1 MAAKTA
7 FLKGKNDMDR
17 LQAMTTFVAVVD
29 SGGFASAARKLDLS
43 PPAVTRA
50 VAELEER
57 LGLRLLTR
65 TTRVVRVTDAGARF
79 AEDCRRILAEIDE
92 AETAATGT
100 HAAPRGTLTLTA
112 PVLFG
117 HLYVTPILVDYLQ
130 RYPEVDAQCLF
141 LDRVVN
147 IVEEGVD
154 VAVRIGELPDS
165 SLQATRVGRVRR
177 VVVAAPGYLKARG
190 VPRQP
195 ADLAGH
201 TVISAA
207 GVTPVSEWRFAE
219 AGRPL
224 TQRLQPR
231 MRTTT
236 NDSAIAAAV
245 AGLGITRL
253 LSYQV
258 ATHLSS
264 GALRVVLEDF
274 EAAPLPVHV
283 VHHEG
288 RRATRKVRAFIDL
301 AVQALRA
308 DPALN

>member
-1 MAAKTA
+1 
-7 FLKGKNDMDR
+7 MDR

-29 SGGFASAARKLDLS
+29 SGGFASAARKLNLS
-43 PPAVTRA
+43 PPVVTRA

-65 TTRVVRVTDAGARF
+65 TTRFVRVTDAGARF

-100 HAAPRGTLTLTA
+100 HATPRGTLTLTA

-117 HLYVTPILVDYLQ
+117 QLYVTPILVSYLQ
-130 RYPEVDAQCLF
+130 RFPEVDAECLF
-141 LDRVVN
+141 VDRVVN
-147 IVEEGVD
+147 VVEEGID

-165 SLQATRVGRVRR
+165 SLQAVRVGRVRR
-177 VVVAAPGYLKARG
+177 VLVASPAYLQAHG
-190 VPRQP
+190 VPRRPQ
-195 ADLAGH
+195 DLAGH
-201 TVISAA
+201 TIASAA
-207 GVTPVSEWRFAE
+207 GVNPVSEWRFTD
-219 AGRPL
+219 AGKPL
-224 TQRLQPR
+224 VQRVQPR

-236 NDSAIAAAV
+236 NDSAIAAAL

-258 ATHLSS
+258 AAHVRR
-264 GALRVVLEDF
+264 GALQVVLEDY
-274 EAAPLPVHV
+274 ESAPLPVHV

-288 RRATRKVRAFIDL
+288 RRTTQKVRAFVDL
-301 AVQALRA
+301 AVERLRG
-308 DPALN
+308 DPALH

>member
-1 MAAKTA
+1 
-7 FLKGKNDMDR
+7 MDR

-29 SGGFASAARKLDLS
+29 SGGFASAARKLNLS
-43 PPAVTRA
+43 PPVVTRA

-79 AEDCRRILAEIDE
+79 AEDCRRILADIDE
-92 AETAATGT
+92 AETTATGT
-100 HAAPRGTLTLTA
+100 HTTPRGTLTLTA

-117 HLYVTPILVDYLQ
+117 QLYVTPILVSYLQ
-130 RYPEVDAQCLF
+130 QFPEVDAQCLF

-147 IVEEGVD
+147 VVEEGID

-165 SLQATRVGRVRR
+165 SLQAVRVGRVRR
-177 VVVAAPGYLKARG
+177 VLVASPAYLQARG
-190 VPRQP
+190 LLQRPE
-195 ADLAGH
+195 DLAGH
-201 TVISAA
+201 TIVSAA
-207 GVTPVSEWRFAE
+207 GVNPVSEWRFND
-219 AGRPL
+219 AG
-224 TQRLQPR
+224 TAQVQRLQPR

-245 AGLGITRL
+245 AGLGIARL

-258 ATHLSS
+258 AAQVRS
-264 GALRVVLEDF
+264 GALQPVLEAF
-274 EAAPLPVHV
+274 ESAPLPVHV

-288 RRATRKVRAFIDL
+288 RRATQKVRAFVDL
-301 AVQALRA
+301 AVERLRG
-308 DPALN
+308 DPGLR

>member
-1 MAAKTA
+1 
-7 FLKGKNDMDR
+7 MDR

-29 SGGFASAARKLDLS
+29 SGGFASAARKLNLS
-43 PPAVTRA
+43 PPVITRA

-79 AEDCRRILAEIDE
+79 AEDCRRILADIEE
-92 AETAATGT
+92 AETVATGT

-117 HLYVTPILVDYLQ
+117 HLYVTPVLVRYLQ
-130 RYPEVDAQCLF
+130 QYPEVDAQCLF

-147 IVEEGVD
+147 VVEEGID

-165 SLQATRVGRVRR
+165 SLQAVRVGRVRR
-177 VVVAAPGYLKARG
+177 VLVAAPAYLKAQG
-190 VPRQP
+190 VPQRP
-195 ADLAGH
+195 EDLARH
-201 TVISAA
+201 AIVSAS
-207 GVTPVSEWRFAE
+207 GVTPVSEWRFND
-219 AGRPL
+219 AGKPL
-224 TQRLQPR
+224 LQRMHPR

-258 ATHLSS
+258 ASHVRG
-264 GALRVVLEDF
+264 GALQVLLEDF
-274 EAAPLPVHV
+274 EPAPLPVHV

-288 RRATRKVRAFIDL
+288 RRATQKVRAFIDL
-301 AVQALRA
+301 AVDMLRA
-308 DPALN
+308 DPALR

>member
-1 MAAKTA
+1 
-7 FLKGKNDMDR
+7 MDR

-29 SGGFASAARKLDLS
+29 SGGFASAARKLNLS
-43 PPAVTRA
+43 PPVVTRA

-79 AEDCRRILAEIDE
+79 AEDCRRILADIEE

-117 HLYVTPILVDYLQ
+117 QLYVTPILVRYLQ
-130 RYPEVDAQCLF
+130 QFPEVDAQCLF

-147 IVEEGVD
+147 VVEEGID

-177 VVVAAPGYLKARG
+177 VLVAAPTYLEAHG
-190 VPRQP
+190 VPQRP
-195 ADLAGH
+195 EDLAGH
-201 TVISAA
+201 TIVSAS
-207 GVTPVSEWRFAE
+207 GVTPVSEWRFND
-219 AGRPL
+219 AGKPL
-224 TQRLQPR
+224 LQRLQPR
-231 MRTTT
+231 LRTTT

-258 ATHLSS
+258 AEHVRS
-264 GALRVVLEDF
+264 GALQIVLSDF

-288 RRATRKVRAFIDL
+288 RRATQKVRAFIDL
-301 AVQALRA
+301 AVDSLRA
-308 DPALN
+308 DPRLN

>member
-1 MAAKTA
+1 
-7 FLKGKNDMDR
+7 MDR

-29 SGGFASAARKLDLS
+29 SGGFASAARKLNLS
-43 PPAVTRA
+43 PPVVTRA

-79 AEDCRRILAEIDE
+79 ADDCRRILGDIEE

-130 RYPEVDAQCLF
+130 RFPEVDAQCLF
-141 LDRVVN
+141 LDRIVN
-147 IVEEGVD
+147 VVEEGID

-177 VVVAAPGYLKARG
+177 VLVAAPAYLTAHGMPQR
-190 VPRQP
+190 PE
-195 ADLAGH
+195 ALAEH
-201 TVISAA
+201 TIISAS
-207 GVTPVSEWRFAE
+207 GITPVPEWRFND
-219 AGRPL
+219 GGKPL
-224 TQRLQPR
+224 LQRLHAR
-231 MRTTT
+231 MRTTS

-258 ATHLSS
+258 AAHLKT
-264 GALRVVLEDF
+264 GALQVVLEDF
-274 EAAPLPVHV
+274 EPAPLPVHV

-288 RRATRKVRAFIDL
+288 RRATQKVRSFIDL
-301 AVQALRA
+301 AVQTLRT
-308 DPALN
+308 DSALN

>member
-1 MAAKTA
+1 
-7 FLKGKNDMDR
+7 MDR

-29 SGGFASAARKLDLS
+29 SGGFASAARKLSLS
-43 PPAVTRA
+43 PPVVTRA

-117 HLYVTPILVDYLQ
+117 QLVVTPILVRYLQ
-130 RYPEVDAQCLF
+130 QFPEVDAQCLF

-147 IVEEGVD
+147 VVEEGID

-177 VVVAAPGYLKARG
+177 VLVAAPAYLQAHG
-190 VPRQP
+190 VPRRPQ
-195 ADLAGH
+195 DLAGH
-201 TVISAA
+201 VIASAS
-207 GVTPVSEWRFAE
+207 GVNPVSEWRFND
-219 AGRPL
+219 AGKPL
-224 TQRLQPR
+224 LQRLQPR
-231 MRTTT
+231 LRTTT

-258 ATHLSS
+258 A
-264 GALRVVLEDF
+264 ALVAAGRLQVVLEDF

-288 RRATRKVRAFIDL
+288 RRATQKVRAFVDL
-301 AVQALRA
+301 AVASLRA
-308 DPALN
+308 DPALR

>member
-1 MAAKTA
+1 
-7 FLKGKNDMDR
+7 
-17 LQAMTTFVAVVD
+17 MTTFVAVVD
-29 SGGFASAARKLDLS
+29 SGGFASAARKLNLS
-43 PPAVTRA
+43 PPVVTRA

-57 LGLRLLTR
+57 LGLRLLIR

-79 AEDCRRILAEIDE
+79 AEDCRRILADIDE
-92 AETAATGT
+92 AETVATGT

-117 HLYVTPILVDYLQ
+117 QLYVTPILVRYLQ
-130 RYPEVDAQCLF
+130 QFPEVDAQCLF

-147 IVEEGVD
+147 VVEEGID

-165 SLQATRVGRVRR
+165 SLQAARVGRVRR
-177 VVVAAPGYLKARG
+177 VLVAAPSYLKAQG
-190 VPRQP
+190 VPQRP
-195 ADLAGH
+195 EDLTRH
-201 TVISAA
+201 TIVSAS
-207 GVTPVSEWRFAE
+207 GVTPVSEWRFND
-219 AGRPL
+219 GGKSML
-224 TQRLQPR
+224 QRLQPR
-231 MRTTT
+231 LRTTT

-258 ATHLSS
+258 AAHVRS
-264 GALRVVLEDF
+264 GALQMLLEDF

-288 RRATRKVRAFIDL
+288 RRATKKVRSFIDM
-301 AVQALRA
+301 AVDTLRA

>member
-1 MAAKTA
+1 
-7 FLKGKNDMDR
+7 MDR

-29 SGGFASAARKLDLS
+29 SGGFASAARKLNLS
-43 PPAVTRA
+43 PPVVTRA

-79 AEDCRRILAEIDE
+79 AEDCRRILADIEE
-92 AETAATGT
+92 AETVATGT

-117 HLYVTPILVDYLQ
+117 QLYVTPILVRYLQ
-130 RYPEVDAQCLF
+130 QFPEVDAQCLF

-147 IVEEGVD
+147 VVEEGID

-165 SLQATRVGRVRR
+165 SLQAVRVGRVRR
-177 VVVAAPGYLKARG
+177 VLVAAPSYLKAHG
-190 VPRQP
+190 VPRRP
-195 ADLAGH
+195 EDLSAH
-201 TVISAA
+201 TIASAS
-207 GVTPVSEWRFAE
+207 GVNPVSEWRFNN
-219 AGRPL
+219 GGKPL
-224 TQRLQPR
+224 LQRLQPR

-258 ATHLSS
+258 AAHVRS
-264 GALRVVLEDF
+264 GALQVVLEDF

-288 RRATRKVRAFIDL
+288 RRATQKVRAFIDL
-301 AVQALRA
+301 AVDMLRA

>member
-1 MAAKTA
+1 
-7 FLKGKNDMDR
+7 MDR
-17 LQAMTTFVAVVD
+17 LQAMTTFVAVID
-29 SGGFASAARKLDLS
+29 CGGFASAARKLNLS
-43 PPAVTRA
+43 PPVVTRA

-79 AEDCRRILAEIDE
+79 AEDCRRILADIEE
-92 AETAATGT
+92 AETVATGT

-117 HLYVTPILVDYLQ
+117 QLYVTPILVRYLQ
-130 RYPEVDAQCLF
+130 QYPEVDAQCLF

-147 IVEEGVD
+147 VVEEGID

-165 SLQATRVGRVRR
+165 SLQAVRVGRVRR
-177 VVVAAPGYLKARG
+177 VLVAAPSYLKSQG
-190 VPRQP
+190 VPQCP
-195 ADLAGH
+195 EDLARH
-201 TVISAA
+201 AVVSAS
-207 GVTPVSEWRFAE
+207 GVTPVSEWRFND
-219 AGRPL
+219 AGKSL
-224 TQRLQPR
+224 LQRMRPR

-258 ATHLSS
+258 AAHVRG
-264 GALRVVLEDF
+264 GALQVLLQDF
-274 EAAPLPVHV
+274 ESAPLPVHV

-288 RRATRKVRAFIDL
+288 RRATQKVRAFIDL
-301 AVQALRA
+301 AVDTLRA

>member
-1 MAAKTA
+1 
-7 FLKGKNDMDR
+7 MDR

-29 SGGFASAARKLDLS
+29 CGGFASAARKLNLS
-43 PPAVTRA
+43 PPVVTRA

-79 AEDCRRILAEIDE
+79 AEDCRRILVDIEE
-92 AETAATGT
+92 AETVATGT

-117 HLYVTPILVDYLQ
+117 QLYVTPILVRYLQ
-130 RYPEVDAQCLF
+130 QYPEVDAQCLF

-147 IVEEGVD
+147 VVEEGID

-165 SLQATRVGRVRR
+165 SLQAARVGRVRR
-177 VVVAAPGYLKARG
+177 VLVAAPAYLKAQG
-190 VPRQP
+190 VPQHP
-195 ADLAGH
+195 EDLVRH
-201 TVISAA
+201 TIASAS
-207 GVTPVSEWRFAE
+207 GVTPEPEWRFNY
-219 AGRPL
+219 AGKPL
-224 TQRLQPR
+224 LQRLQPR
-231 MRTTT
+231 MRTTS

-245 AGLGITRL
+245 AGLGIARL

-258 ATHLSS
+258 AVHVRS
-264 GALRVVLEDF
+264 GALQVVLEDF
-274 EAAPLPVHV
+274 EPAPLPVHV

-288 RRATRKVRAFIDL
+288 RRVTQKVRAFIDL
-301 AVQALRA
+301 AVDTLRT

>member
-1 MAAKTA
+1 
-7 FLKGKNDMDR
+7 LDR

-29 SGGFASAARKLDLS
+29 SGGFASAARKLNLS
-43 PPAVTRA
+43 PPVVTRA

-65 TTRVVRVTDAGARF
+65 TTRIVRVTDAGARF
-79 AEDCRRILAEIDE
+79 AADCRRILADIDE
-92 AETAATGT
+92 AETTAAGT

-112 PVLFG
+112 PALFG
-117 HLYVTPILVDYLQ
+117 QLHVMPILVGYLQ
-130 RYPEVDAQCLF
+130 QYPEVDAQCLF

-147 IVEEGVD
+147 VVEEGVD

-165 SLQATRVGRVRR
+165 SLQAIRVGRVRR
-177 VVVAAPGYLKARG
+177 VLVAAPAYLGTQG
-190 VPRQP
+190 VPKRP
-195 ADLAGH
+195 EDLARH
-201 TVISAA
+201 TVVSVS
-207 GVTPVSEWRFAE
+207 GVTPVSEWRFND

-224 TQRLQPR
+224 LQRLQPR
-231 MRTTT
+231 LRTTT

-258 ATHLSS
+258 ATHLRS
-264 GALRVVLEDF
+264 GALQVLLEDF
-274 EAAPLPVHV
+274 EATPLPVHV

-288 RRATRKVRAFIDL
+288 RRATQKVRAFVDL
-301 AVQALRA
+301 AVDTLRA
-308 DPALN
+308 DPALH

>member
-1 MAAKTA
+1 
-7 FLKGKNDMDR
+7 MDR

-29 SGGFASAARKLDLS
+29 CGGFASAARKLNLS
-43 PPAVTRA
+43 PPVVTRA

-79 AEDCRRILAEIDE
+79 AEDCRRILVDIEE
-92 AETAATGT
+92 AETVATGT

-117 HLYVTPILVDYLQ
+117 QLYVTPILVRYLQ
-130 RYPEVDAQCLF
+130 QYPEVDAQCLF

-147 IVEEGVD
+147 VVEEGID

-165 SLQATRVGRVRR
+165 SLQAARVGRVRR
-177 VVVAAPGYLKARG
+177 VLVAAPAYLEAQG
-190 VPRQP
+190 VPQHP
-195 ADLAGH
+195 EDLARH
-201 TVISAA
+201 AIVSAS
-207 GVTPVSEWRFAE
+207 GVTPVSEWRFND
-219 AGRPL
+219 AGKPL
-224 TQRLQPR
+224 LQRMQPR

-236 NDSAIAAAV
+236 NDSAIAAVV

-258 ATHLSS
+258 AAHVRS
-264 GALRVVLEDF
+264 GALQVVLEDF
-274 EAAPLPVHV
+274 EPAPLPVHV

-288 RRATRKVRAFIDL
+288 RRATQKVRAFIDL
-301 AVQALRA
+301 AVDTLRA